1 MSGYGLLARLSRVVG
16 LWVVR
21 VMGAVVAAG
30 YYGLR
35 PALRKNSVTFYQAL
49 FPGETRRRALLR
61 TWRQYQDFA
70 RLYSERL
77 ALEAGKVPAQG
88 LHCERVGEEHFEQAR
103 QRGQGVIV
111 VMSHFGRWEIAVRL
125 LAREHRDVT
134 LVMGGQT
141 AGGAR
146 AGVDR
151 DLRRAGLDV
160 LTVPEGQGQ
169 AVDILQALQVLRR
182 GGIVALSGDRAFAGA
197 RLVPL
202 PFLGRTVAV
211 AAAPFALA
219 LVSGAPLVVCF
230 AVRLAAGGYRFIS
243 HPPLTLTAGDRT
255 RRQAAVASAGS
266 WYLDRLREMLLLY
279 PEQWQTFAPFFIAE
293 APAKRAT
300 KAAG

>member
-35 PALRKNSVTFYQAL
+35 PALRRNSVTFYQEL
-49 FPGETRRRALLR
+49 FPGETKGRALLR

-77 ALEAGKVPAQG
+77 ALEAGRVPPG

-125 LAREHRDVT
+125 LAREHRDVM
-134 LVMGGQT
+134 LVMGGHT

-146 AGVDR
+146 ADVDR

-160 LTVPEGQGQ
+160 VTVPEGQGQ

-182 GGIVALSGDRAFAGA
+182 GGMVALSGDRAFAGA
-197 RLVPL
+197 RRVPL

-230 AVRLAAGGYRFIS
+230 SVRLAPGRYRFIS
-243 HPPLTLTAGDRT
+243 HHPLVLTAGDRT
-255 RRQAAVASAGS
+255 QRQAAIERAGS

-279 PEQWQTFAPFFIAE
+279 PEQWQTFEPSSSPE
-293 APAKRAT
+293 APEDGAT
-300 KAAG
+300 KAGG